1 MFYHVEDFN
10 SKRTGFQIRHLLM
23 IATGVLVAAL
33 IIFFAVYQANA
44 YQDDDA
50 TAAGNQATIQN
61 STAIVPISIVEEI
74 DLGEQGVFPADHV
87 LATIH
92 VDGQTYTVDT
102 DGIAYADLNACYGFE
117 LANQD
122 FVVKSY
128 NEHGYDLYVN
138 RMTIETSTEEVE
150 IPYESSRVADDT
162 MESGKEETTTE
173 GVVGTQVD
181 TYETRTL
188 NGETT
193 TRLVSSEVTV
203 EPVDEVITYGTMEVE
218 EDTEAEPA
226 SDSSEKASSSG
237 DSNESSSG
245 SSSASTGY
253 SNSGSHLSMTSETIA
268 SVDSDN
274 KTFTTTS
281 GEVYSYSKVLDC
293 TATAYSDPGGVTAS
307 GTSCRE
313 GAIAV
318 DPSVIPLGSRVY
330 IISSNGSIVYGEAV
344 AEDTG
349 GAIKGNIIDLYY
361 DSESTCLDW
370 GRRSVTVYVLN

>member
-1 MFYHVEDFN
+1 MFYHVDDFN
-10 SKRTGFQIRHLLM
+10 TKRTGFQIRHLLM

-33 IIFFAVYQANA
+33 ILFFAIFQANA
-44 YQDDDA
+44 YQDDD
-50 TAAGNQATIQN
+50 TTTAGNQAAVLN
-61 STAIVPISIVEEI
+61 STAIAPISIVEEI

-92 VDGQTYTVDT
+92 VDGQVYTVDT
-102 DGIAYADLNACYGFE
+102 DGIAYSELNAHYGFE

-138 RMTIETSTEEVE
+138 RMTIETSTEEIE

-181 TYETRTL
+181 TYETRVL

-218 EDTEAEPA
+218 EEE
-226 SDSSEKASSSG
+226 EKA
-237 DSNESSSG
+237 ESSSG
-245 SSSASTGY
+245 SSEKTSSSGQSGSSGTSTGY
-253 SNSGSHLSMTSETIA
+253 SNSGSYLSMTSDTIE
-268 SVDSDN
+268 SVDSDS

-281 GEVYSYSKVLDC
+281 GQVYSYSKVLDC

>member
-1 MFYHVEDFN
+1 MFYYVEDFN
-10 SKRTGFQIRHLLM
+10 TKRTGFQIRHLLM

-33 IIFFAVYQANA
+33 ILFFAIFQANA
-44 YQDDDA
+44 YQDDD
-50 TAAGNQATIQN
+50 TTTAGNQAAVLN
-61 STAIVPISIVEEI
+61 STAIAPISIIEEI

-92 VDGQTYTVDT
+92 VDGQVYTVDT
-102 DGIAYADLNACYGFE
+102 YGITYSELNAHYGFE

-138 RMTIETSTEEVE
+138 RMTIETSTEEIE

-181 TYETRTL
+181 TYETRVL

-203 EPVDEVITYGTMEVE
+203 EPVDEVITYGTLEVE
-218 EDTEAEPA
+218 EEEEKAE
-226 SDSSEKASSSG
+226 SSSGSSEKASSSG
-237 DSNESSSG
+237 ESG
-245 SSSASTGY
+245 SSGGTSTGY
-253 SNSGSHLSMTSETIA
+253 SNSGSYLSMTSDTIE
-268 SVDSDN
+268 SVDSDS

-281 GEVYSYSKVLDC
+281 GQVYSYSKVLDC

>member
-1 MFYHVEDFN
+1 MFYHVEHFN
-10 SKRTGFQIRHLLM
+10 LKRTGFQIRHLLM
-23 IATGVLVAAL
+23 IATGVLLAAL
-33 IIFFAVYQANA
+33 IVFFAVFQADA
-44 YQDDDA
+44 YQDDA
-50 TAAGNQATIQN
+50 AAAAGDQAFVLDMDGID
-61 STAIVPISIVEEI
+61 IVEEI
-74 DLGEQGVFPADHV
+74 DLGDQGVFPADHV

-92 VDGQTYTVDT
+92 VDGQVYTLDTYGV
-102 DGIAYADLNACYGFE
+102 AYSELNEFFGFE

-128 NEHGYDLYVN
+128 NEHGYDLYIN
-138 RMTIETSTEEVE
+138 RMTLETSTEEIE
-150 IPYESSRVADDT
+150 LPYESSRVADDT
-162 MESGKEETTTE
+162 MEAGEEEITTE

-181 TYETRTL
+181 TYETRVL

-203 EPVDEVITYGTMEVE
+203 EPVDEVITYGTKEVKE
-218 EDTEAEPA
+218 E
-226 SDSSEKASSSG
+226 SESA
-237 DSNESSSG
+237 SSG
-245 SSSASTGY
+245 SSKSTSSGGSSSSSGGSSATATGY
-253 SNSGSHLSMTSETIA
+253 SNSGSSLSMTSETIE
-268 SVDSDN
+268 SVDSDS

-281 GEVYSYSKVLDC
+281 GTVYSYSKVLDC
-293 TATAYSDPGGVTAS
+293 TATAYSAPGGITAS
-307 GTSCRE
+307 GTTCRE
-313 GAIAV
+313 GIIAV

>member
-10 SKRTGFQIRHLLM
+10 TKRTGFQIRHLLM

-33 IIFFAVYQANA
+33 ILFFAIFQANA
-44 YQDDDA
+44 YQDDD
-50 TAAGNQATIQN
+50 TTTAGNQAAVLN
-61 STAIVPISIVEEI
+61 STAIAPISIVEEI

-92 VDGQTYTVDT
+92 VDGLVYTVDT
-102 DGIAYADLNACYGFE
+102 YGIAYSELNAHYGFE

-138 RMTIETSTEEVE
+138 RMTIETSTEEIE

-181 TYETRTL
+181 TYETRVL

-218 EDTEAEPA
+218 EEEEKAE
-226 SDSSEKASSSG
+226 SGSGSSEKASSSG
-237 DSNESSSG
+237 ESG
-245 SSSASTGY
+245 SSGGTSTGY
-253 SNSGSHLSMTSETIA
+253 SNSGSYLSMTSDTIE
-268 SVDSDN
+268 SVDSDS

-281 GEVYSYSKVLDC
+281 GQVYSYSKVLDC

>member
-10 SKRTGFQIRHLLM
+10 TKRTGFQIRHLLM

-33 IIFFAVYQANA
+33 ILFSAIFQANA
-44 YQDDDA
+44 YQDDD
-50 TAAGNQATIQN
+50 TTTAGNQAAVLN
-61 STAIVPISIVEEI
+61 STAIAPISIVEEI

-92 VDGQTYTVDT
+92 VDGQVYTVDT
-102 DGIAYADLNACYGFE
+102 YGIAYAELNAHYGFE

-138 RMTIETSTEEVE
+138 RMTIETSTEEIE

-181 TYETRTL
+181 TYETRVL

-193 TRLVSSEVTV
+193 TRLVSSEITV

-218 EDTEAEPA
+218 EEEEKAESGSGSP
-226 SDSSEKASSSG
+226 EKASSSG
-237 DSNESSSG
+237 ESG
-245 SSSASTGY
+245 SSGGTSTGY
-253 SNSGSHLSMTSETIA
+253 SNSGSYLSMTSDTIE
-268 SVDSDN
+268 SVDSDS

-281 GEVYSYSKVLDC
+281 GQVYSYSKVLDC